1 MKNAISLL
9 VLLMISMSA
18 SAQFSI
24 RPQIGYNSSSFTDN
38 FNNVTI
44 DKDGGFQFG
53 IDVQIGRQFYIQ
65 PGIFWESANNNLR
78 DMVSSSSS
86 TFQVDR
92 LKVPVLFG
100 YKFLGPD
107 VAGLVDARIFTGPHA
122 AFVMD
127 RNIKEESLLRK
138 NDFQNAVYGWNV
150 GVGFDVAILFVD
162 AGYSFGLS
170 KVFKNLEPDTRN
182 NMFYANVGL
191 RLGF

>member
-1 MKNAISLL
+1 MKYIL
-9 VLLMISMSA
+9 VSICLVILTGVA

-38 FNNVTI
+38 FDDISI

-53 IDVQIGRQFYIQ
+53 IDVQIGKQFYVQ
-65 PGIFWESANNNLR
+65 PGLYWESANNNLR
-78 DMVSSSSS
+78 DMISQNSSS
-86 TFQVDR
+86 FQVNR
-92 LKVPVLFG
+92 IKVPVLFG
-100 YKFLGPD
+100 YRMLGPD

-122 AFVMD
+122 SFVVD
-127 RNIKEESLLRK
+127 RNIKEESLLMK